1 MQGKY
6 FLDKAICRRAS
17 RKVGKSPQ
25 VVPGDV
31 ETGTGSGTLLR
42 RTNRLLVL
50 AVASVE
56 HRHNRS
62 VTYPWLAV
70 HKWFPTRITERR
82 KEDTKRQRTRAEKRK
97 AKLSCILMQCCSRED
112 EEYNRL
118 ISPRC
123 LSEKRR
129 KEQMCSTGR
138 EEAELNWATLSA
150 LSSCTISG
158 RFAPVNI
165 LQCAANALPTLASPV
180 RSIHSGRLVVCLY
193 ASPLT
198 PLLP

>member
-1 MQGKY
+1 MQ
-6 FLDKAICRRAS
+6 
-17 RKVGKSPQ
+17 
-25 VVPGDV
+25 
-31 ETGTGSGTLLR
+31 
-42 RTNRLLVL
+42 
-50 AVASVE
+50 
-56 HRHNRS
+56 
-62 VTYPWLAV
+62 W
-70 HKWFPTRITERR
+70 
-82 KEDTKRQRTRAEKRK
+82 
-97 AKLSCILMQCCSRED
+97 RED

-158 RFAPVNI
+158 RFASVNI

-198 PLLP
+198 PLLPKLGSGPESTFASSRLLSRSPVSAVRLLPNDGCCRKDPLCVCEGGLPLKGFINRVTCGKA